1 MKLAHATKATPKS
14 AQEIRAIA
22 QGIRDVIVD
31 IMDRG
36 KGGVVY
42 RIPMLEVFE
51 SLSLKD
57 EFVMA
62 VVDDGQLPDACAETT
77 PDQKIIKLRESLY
90 LAACNGDRDSLFT
103 LAHEL
108 GHLYMHADQPNTFAR
123 GSVSYSREE
132 DCEWQADQ
140 FASELLIDRRLLQ
153 TDWSIMKVIE
163 TFGVEWKLAK
173 KALDE
178 KRWEEML
185 AKPFRLQTNPPP
197 IS

>member
-14 AQEIRAIA
+14 EQEIRAIA

-36 KGGVVY
+36 NGGIVH

-57 EFVMA
+57 EFIMA
-62 VVDDGQLPDACAETT
+62 VVDDGQLPEACAETT
-77 PDQKIIKLRESLY
+77 PDKKTITLSQSLY
-90 LAACNGDRDSLFT
+90 LAACEGDRDSLFT

-123 GSVSYSREE
+123 GSLSYTREE

-140 FASELLIDRRLLQ
+140 FASELLVDRRLLR
-153 TDWSIMKVIE
+153 TDWSIVKVME
-163 TFGVEWKLAK
+163 TFGVEWKIAK
-173 KALDE
+173 QALDE
-178 KRWEEML
+178 KKWEEKL
-185 AKPFRLQTNPPP
+185 AKPFRHQANLPPF
-197 IS
+197 S